1 MSPDARKALPAVGVI
16 LALLLVAGLALA
28 FWPRSEA
35 RTVSAEFP
43 RAIAVYEG
51 SLVKILGVTVG
62 EVDAVVPAGDRV
74 RVRFHYDSKYKVPA
88 DAKAVVISPS
98 IVGDRFIQLTPAYTG
113 SGEVLA
119 DGAKLG
125 LDRTATPLELDQ
137 IFGALN
143 DLNIALGPEGAN
155 APDAS
160 GQGALTRLL
169 DSTARNFGGQGV
181 QFNKTLKNLGK
192 LTETLANNKD
202 ELFSTLSEVE
212 EFTSTL
218 AANDDTIRRFND
230 SLAGG
235 AQLLADERQELAA
248 VLDNLGIA
256 MREVRGFVRDNK
268 TLLSQNIRGLER
280 ISRVLVKNRKN
291 IDEMLR
297 AGPVALNNLYLAGHE
312 SMGTLDTR
320 MAIGE
325 NEHELTTD
333 PGTYLC
339 TILGPTY
346 CSGQLADVLSQL
358 SAPAHRVTPFGEL
371 RVVEPVDRSLG
382 GLVEVTR

>member
-16 LALLLVAGLALA
+16 LALLLVGALALA
-28 FWPRSEA
+28 FWPRNDV

-62 EVDAVVPAGDRV
+62 EVDSVVPAGDRV
-74 RVRFHYDSKYKVPA
+74 RVRFHYDSTYKVPA

-113 SGEVLA
+113 TGETLD
-119 DGAKLG
+119 DGARLG

-143 DLNIALGPEGAN
+143 DLNIALGPKGAN

-192 LTETLANNKD
+192 LTQTLANNKD

-218 AANDDTIRRFND
+218 AANDDTIRQFND
-230 SLAGG
+230 SLADG

-256 MREVRGFVRDNK
+256 MREVRGFVRDNR

-280 ISRVLVKNRKN
+280 ISGVLAKNRKN

-297 AGPVALNNLYLAGHE
+297 AGPVALNNLFLAGHE
-312 SMGTLDTR
+312 SEGTLDTR
-320 MAIGE
+320 MAIGR
-325 NEHELTTD
+325 NEHDLTTD

-346 CSGQLADVLSQL
+346 CTGQLANILSQL
-358 SAPAHRVTPFGEL
+358 GTPAHRVTPFGEL
-371 RVVEPVDRSLG
+371 RVVEPIDTSLG
-382 GLVEVTR
+382 GLVEVAR

>member
-1 MSPDARKALPAVGVI
+1 MNPEARKALPAVGVI
-16 LALLLVAGLALA
+16 LALLLVLALALA
-28 FWPRSEA
+28 FWPRGET

-43 RAIAVYEG
+43 RAVAVYEG

-62 EVDAVVPAGDRV
+62 EVDSVVPAGDRV
-74 RVRFHYDSKYKVPA
+74 RVRFHYDAKYKVPA

-98 IVGDRFIQLTPAYTG
+98 VVGDRFIQLTPAYKGT
-113 SGEVLA
+113 GEVLA
-119 DGAKLG
+119 DGARLG

-143 DLNIALGPEGAN
+143 DLNIALGPKGAN

-160 GQGALTRLL
+160 GQGALSRLL

-192 LTETLANNKD
+192 LTETLSNNKD
-202 ELFSTLSEVE
+202 ELFGTLAEVE
-212 EFTSTL
+212 KFTSTL
-218 AANDDTIRRFND
+218 AANDETVRRFND

-235 AQLLADERQELAA
+235 AQLLADEREELAA
-248 VLDNLGIA
+248 VLDNLGVA

-280 ISRVLVKNRKN
+280 ISRVLVKNRQN
-291 IDEMLR
+291 IDEILR
-297 AGPVALNNLYLAGHE
+297 TAPLALNNLYLAGHE

-320 MAIGE
+320 MAIGR
-325 NEHELTTD
+325 NEHDLTTD

-339 TILGPTY
+339 TILGETY
-346 CSGQLADVLSQL
+346 CSGQLADILSKIGT
-358 SAPAHRVTPFGEL
+358 PAARTTPFGQVRE
-371 RVVEPVDRSLG
+371 VEPVDRSLG
-382 GLVEVTR
+382 GLVEVDR